1 MLIKVITTIQ
11 IILGTIALVLCA
23 SDSETVELGYFM
35 AVKLMAIVCVIACV
49 GLEHLKDT
57 VRWAIYGKHRFKKAY
72 IKKGPI
78 HNGHA
83 FKNNPYQRKQELNYG
98 RP

>member
-57 VRWAIYGKHRFKKAY
+57 VRWAIYGKH
-72 IKKGPI
+72 
-78 HNGHA
+78 
-83 FKNNPYQRKQELNYG
+83 
-98 RP
+98 